1 MGRRSISDLETRL
14 ETRRRLGRFDGLGD
28 RDRSLSLDG
37 DGAWET
43 ILTTL
48 TPDPQLPSA
57 GSSFAS
63 TSAGASASSNAG
75 SSGTSLTT
83 IGSTPD
89 PIDMDHSIENACDVV
104 DECSDLSDTEVEDED
119 DVYELH
125 GDGLADNDR
134 FWGSY
139 ADVVAARAD
148 RVARHS
154 GATDADNLGGMQR
167 IVARLARREDIPDE
181 WWAGAGLSRIL
192 PRETTSWRA

>member
-1 MGRRSISDLETRL
+1 MDRRAA
-14 ETRRRLGRFDGLGD
+14 RFDGLGD
-28 RDRSLSLDG
+28 RDRSLSPDG

-48 TPDPQLPSA
+48 APDPQLPSA
-57 GSSFAS
+57 GSSFVS
-63 TSAGASASSNAG
+63 TSAGAPTSSNAG

-83 IGSTPD
+83 VGGTPD
-89 PIDMDHSIENACDVV
+89 PIDSMDHATENVCDLV
-104 DECSDLSDTEVEDED
+104 DECSELSDTEIDDED
-119 DVYELH
+119 DIYELQ
-125 GDGLADNDR
+125 GTGLGGNDR
-134 FWGSY
+134 FWRSY

-192 PRETTSWRA
+192 PRETAN